1 MIEIIDDFLQ
11 NEKDACN
18 FLDKIAKMYRLCDF
32 VLVDKN
38 TKEYLISGKNNGFEF
53 SYRCIYN
60 NRVKSLYL
68 NTDRVE
74 DRLASNYMDFLWD
87 VLTLKEEENKVKYI
101 LAYHYLEMLMQLAYM
116 LTISSESL
124 FTFGGTEMMP
134 MGEKKYALYEN
145 VKYGELHDM
154 VPYISKDR
162 LAEYTRIFY
171 QYNYSDS
178 RTKHYSLMEYLLDHE
193 KVIGSRMVSCISI
206 SK

>member
-1 MIEIIDDFLQ
+1 
-11 NEKDACN
+11 
-18 FLDKIAKMYRLCDF
+18 MYRLCDF
-32 VLVDKN
+32 LLVDKN
-38 TKEYLISGKNNGFEF
+38 IKEYLISGKNDGFDY

-74 DRLASNYMDFLWD
+74 DRLVSNYMDFLWD

-101 LAYHYLEMLMQLAYM
+101 LAYHYLEMFMQLAYM

-124 FTFGGTEMMP
+124 FTFAGTEMMP
-134 MGEKKYALYEN
+134 RGEKNYALYEN

-178 RTKHYSLMEYLLDHE
+178 RTKH
-193 KVIGSRMVSCISI
+193 
-206 SK
+206 